1 MSFMNRLS
9 PPEPDY
15 TDDEWE
21 RAEQQL
27 VDQFLDDGYS
37 EHEAEVA
44 VDDWLIAEQCD
55 RNREDRE
62 AEWADQVIKRRKED
76 W

>member
-1 MSFMNRLS
+1 MSLYDRYAA
-9 PPEPDY
+9 PEPEF

-21 RAEQQL
+21 QAEQQL
-27 VDQFLDDGYS
+27 IDQFLDDGYS
-37 EHEAEVA
+37 EHEAEAA

-62 AEWADQVIKRRKED
+62 AEWADQVIKRRKEER
-76 W
+76 